1 MDFEDSV
8 TADYIRKKSGDRT
21 QTQLRNDPEK
31 LPSIREMESL
41 PSKPR
46 HFQ

>member
-1 MDFEDSV
+1 MNFEDSV
-8 TADYIRKKSGDRT
+8 TADYMRKKSGDGR

-41 PSKPR
+41 PSKPWR
-46 HFQ
+46 FQ